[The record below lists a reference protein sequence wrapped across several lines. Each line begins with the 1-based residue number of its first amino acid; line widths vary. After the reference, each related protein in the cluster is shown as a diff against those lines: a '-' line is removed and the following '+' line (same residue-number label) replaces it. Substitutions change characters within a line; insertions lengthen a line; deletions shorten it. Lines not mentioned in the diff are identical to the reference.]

1 MMDFTRL
8 LIPGFGPNQ
17 SEFAD
22 QQAQIL
28 ADGVS
33 DLAGVMADAATAGEL
48 NASQMANLAYL
59 IQTAMQI
66 REALDARIHG

>member
-8 LIPGFGPNQ
+8 LIPDFGTNQ

-28 ADGVS
+28 ADGAS
-33 DLAGVMADAATAGEL
+33 DLAGLLADAATAGEL

-66 REALDARIHG
+66 QKALDSRIHG